1 MAMGTKIKGLTVE
14 IGGDTTNLGKALDSV
29 KKDSTALQKEL
40 GQVNKLLKFDPENTE
55 LLAQKQKILA
65 DSVEKTK
72 EKLALL
78 KNAEAQVQAQFA
90 KGEISEAQYRDFQR
104 EIIATEGKLKTYQK
118 AAADTADQ
126 VRSLGK
132 AAGDAGDGLDDEGK
146 NAKEAKDKTDDF
158 GKAAKDAEKD
168 SKSLGDT
175 LGGALKAGLLA
186 VGAAAAGAVTGL
198 AGIAEST
205 RDYRTDMGKLTSAFE
220 TSGFSADVAK
230 KSYQD
235 MQAIL
240 GESDQAQEAVNHLAK
255 LCDTQEE
262 LNKWTDISAGVFQA
276 FGDSLPIEGLTE
288 AANETAKVGQVTGPL
303 ADALNWVG
311 ISEDAFNEKLAAC
324 SSEQER
330 QQLITETLSAAYQ
343 DAAKSYYETNAAV
356 MEANR
361 ANEALNES
369 LAGVG
374 AAVEPVVT
382 DVKMMAASFLKDLVP
397 GVEILSGAFQHLID
411 GTGSASAV
419 GHALSDLL
427 TSLLTKVTEMLPAIV
442 GVATSLL
449 TTLTTTIVGML
460 PQLVQT
466 GMTIIVTL
474 LTGIAQALPEIVPAM
489 VDAVFMITET
499 IIDNLPAV
507 LEAGLQVL
515 EALCQGILDSLPL
528 IAEKLPKLIM
538 SIIDF
543 ISNHL
548 PEIIDTG
555 LQILLA
561 LAIGII
567 NAIPQMVQQ
576 LPRIIVAF
584 NTAII
589 KALPQILKTGAKI
602 LLELAKGIL
611 SKITEI
617 PGVVLKIM
625 RNLTQG
631 FKDKISSVKDVG
643 KNIVKGLWD
652 GIQSMGRWIKNKVT
666 NFFGG
671 IIDSV
676 KGLFGIHSPSKVFAE
691 IGKMLDRGL
700 AEGITD
706 NMNNPIKAMQE
717 LSDGLIADASG
728 FGAPTVNSK
737 VTHMVAAASS
747 ADSGLMQ
754 KIDQLIAAVEKGQVI
769 ALDGKKLIGAT
780 AETIDNVLGK
790 NRVMAAKG
798 AV

>member
-14 IGGDTTNLGKALDSV
+14 IGGDTTNLGKALDGV

-65 DSVEKTK
+65 DSIEKTK
-72 EKLALL
+72 ERLVLL

-104 EIIATEGKLKTYQK
+104 EIIATEGKLKSYQK

-132 AAGDAGDGLDDEGK
+132 AADDAGDGLDDEGK
-146 NAKEAKDKTDDF
+146 NAKDAAGKTDDF

-311 ISEDAFNEKLAAC
+311 ISEDELNEKLAAC

-343 DAAKSYYETNAAV
+343 DAANSYYETNAAV

-361 ANEALNES
+361 ANETLNES

-397 GVEILSGAFQHLID
+397 GVESLSMAFQNLID
-411 GTGSASAV
+411 GTGSADTV
-419 GHALSDLL
+419 GVALGGLL
-427 TSLLTKVTEMLPAIV
+427 TSLLTKVTDMLPAIA

-460 PQLVQT
+460 PQLAQT
-466 GMTIIVTL
+466 GMTIVVTL

-538 SIIDF
+538 SIVDF

-567 NAIPQMVQQ
+567 DAIPQLVQQ

-589 KALPQILKTGAKI
+589 KALPQILASGAKV
-602 LLELAKGIL
+602 LFEWNKGIL

-625 RNLTQG
+625 RNLIQG
-631 FKDKISSVKDVG
+631 FKDRISSVKDVG

-676 KGLFGIHSPSKVFAE
+676 KSLFGIHSPSKVFAE
-691 IGKMLDRGL
+691 IGEMLDRGL

-754 KIDQLIAAVEKGQVI
+754 KIDQLIAAVEKGQFI

>member
-1 MAMGTKIKGLTVE
+1 M
-14 IGGDTTNLGKALDSV
+14 
-29 KKDSTALQKEL
+29 
-40 GQVNKLLKFDPENTE
+40 
-55 LLAQKQKILA
+55 
-65 DSVEKTK
+65 
-72 EKLALL
+72 
-78 KNAEAQVQAQFA
+78 
-90 KGEISEAQYRDFQR
+90 
-104 EIIATEGKLKTYQK
+104 
-118 AAADTADQ
+118 
-126 VRSLGK
+126 
-132 AAGDAGDGLDDEGK
+132 
-146 NAKEAKDKTDDF
+146 
-158 GKAAKDAEKD
+158 
-168 SKSLGDT
+168 
-175 LGGALKAGLLA
+175 
-186 VGAAAAGAVTGL
+186 
-198 AGIAEST
+198 
-205 RDYRTDMGKLTSAFE
+205 
-220 TSGFSADVAK
+220 
-230 KSYQD
+230 
-235 MQAIL
+235 
-240 GESDQAQEAVNHLAK
+240 
-255 LCDTQEE
+255 
-262 LNKWTDISAGVFQA
+262 
-276 FGDSLPIEGLTE
+276 
-288 AANETAKVGQVTGPL
+288 
-303 ADALNWVG
+303 
-311 ISEDAFNEKLAAC
+311 
-324 SSEQER
+324 
-330 QQLITETLSAAYQ
+330 
-343 DAAKSYYETNAAV
+343 
-356 MEANR
+356 
-361 ANEALNES
+361 
-369 LAGVG
+369 
-374 AAVEPVVT
+374 
-382 DVKMMAASFLKDLVP
+382 
-397 GVEILSGAFQHLID
+397 
-411 GTGSASAV
+411 
-419 GHALSDLL
+419 
-427 TSLLTKVTEMLPAIV
+427 
-442 GVATSLL
+442 
-449 TTLTTTIVGML
+449 
-460 PQLVQT
+460 
-466 GMTIIVTL
+466 
-474 LTGIAQALPEIVPAM
+474 
-489 VDAVFMITET
+489 
-499 IIDNLPAV
+499 
-507 LEAGLQVL
+507 
-515 EALCQGILDSLPL
+515 PL

-754 KIDQLIAAVEKGQVI
+754 KIDQLVAAVEKGQVI

>member
-14 IGGDTTNLGKALDSV
+14 IGGDATNLGKALDGV

-65 DSVEKTK
+65 ESIERTK

-132 AAGDAGDGLDDEGK
+132 AAGDAGDDLGDEGK
-146 NAKEAKDKTDDF
+146 NAKDAAGKTDDF

-168 SKSLGDT
+168 GRSLGDT
-175 LGGALKAGLLA
+175 LSGALKGGLLA
-186 VGAAAAGAVTGL
+186 VSAAAAGAVTGL

-303 ADALNWVG
+303 AGALNWVG
-311 ISEDAFNEKLAAC
+311 ISEDEFNEKLAAC

-330 QQLITETLSAAYQ
+330 QQLITETLSATYQ
-343 DAAKSYYETNAAV
+343 AAANSYYETNAAV

-397 GVEILSGAFQHLID
+397 GVENLSMAFQNLID
-411 GTGSASAV
+411 GTGSADAV
-419 GHALSDLL
+419 GMALGRLL
-427 TSLLTKVTEMLPAIV
+427 TSLLTKVTEALPTVA
-442 GVATSLL
+442 GVAASLL
-449 TTLTTTIVGML
+449 MTLTTTIVGML
-460 PQLVQT
+460 PQLAQT
-466 GMTIIVTL
+466 GVTIIITL
-474 LTGIAQALPEIVPAM
+474 LNGIAQALPQIIPAM

-499 IIDNLPAV
+499 IIDSLPAI

-567 NAIPQMVQQ
+567 DAIPQMVQQ

-625 RNLTQG
+625 RNLIQG
-631 FKDKISSVKDVG
+631 FRDNISSVKDVG

-652 GIQSMGRWIKNKVT
+652 GIKSMGRWIKNKVT

-691 IGKMLDRGL
+691 IGEMLDRGL

>member
-1 MAMGTKIKGLTVE
+1 MAMGAKIKGLTVE

-65 DSVEKTK
+65 DSIEKTK

-126 VRSLGK
+126 VRNLGK

-168 SKSLGDT
+168 GKSLGDT
-175 LGGALKAGLLA
+175 LSGALKAGLLA

-311 ISEDAFNEKLAAC
+311 ISEDEFNEKLAAC

-343 DAAKSYYETNAAV
+343 DAANSYYETNAAV

-397 GVEILSGAFQHLID
+397 GVENLSMAFQNLID
-411 GTGSASAV
+411 GTGSADAV
-419 GHALSDLL
+419 GVALGGLL
-427 TSLLTKVTEMLPAIV
+427 TSLLTKVTNMLPAIA

-449 TTLTTTIVGML
+449 TTLTTTIIGML
-460 PQLVQT
+460 PQLAQT

-489 VDAVFMITET
+489 VDAVFTITET

-538 SIIDF
+538 TIIDF

-561 LAIGII
+561 LALGIVD
-567 NAIPQMVQQ
+567 AIPQMVQQ
-576 LPRIIVAF
+576 LPRIIIAF

-589 KALPQILKTGAKI
+589 KALPQILASGVKV
-602 LLELAKGIL
+602 LLEWQKGIL

-625 RNLTQG
+625 RNLIQG
-631 FKDKISSVKDVG
+631 FRDNINSVKDVG

-652 GIQSMGRWIKNKVT
+652 GIKSMGRWIKNKVT

-691 IGKMLDRGL
+691 IGEMLDRGL